1 MSTKVEK
8 TLSKNITKPLP
19 CKLTDGELLGYGR
32 DVAAGYATVQRLESE
47 LDGIK
52 QDYKGKIT
60 VQEATI
66 GSRTGCIASGSE
78 TRDVKCVEVKNWTDG
93 TVVITRLDTAEII
106 ESRPMRE
113 DEKQQECFS
122 EEELSAGSK
131 PNAGQIQVPGMTMIH
146 DKPTD
151 AVIKQANETITEAS
165 RAGVSVIQRRMKVG
179 GAEAQRIM
187 DELESRGIVG
197 PATDEGGVREL
208 LIPFSSEK

>member
-1 MSTKVEK
+1 MSNKTEK

-19 CKLTDGELLGYGR
+19 CRLTDGELLGYGR

-66 GSRTGCIASGSE
+66 GSRTACIASGSE
-78 TRDVKCVEVKNWTDG
+78 TRDVKCVEVKNWTAG
-93 TVVITRLDTAEII
+93 TVTVTRLDTDEII

-113 DEKQQECFS
+113 DEKQQECFT
-122 EEELSAGSK
+122 EEELAAGAR
-131 PNAGQIQVPGMTMIH
+131 PNAAQSQAPGMTMVH

-151 AVIKQANETITEAS
+151 EIIKKAHKAITEAS
-165 RAGVSVIQRRMKVG
+165 RASVSTIQRRLKTG
-179 GAEAQRIM
+179 GEESQRIM

-208 LIPFSSEK
+208 LIPFSEEK